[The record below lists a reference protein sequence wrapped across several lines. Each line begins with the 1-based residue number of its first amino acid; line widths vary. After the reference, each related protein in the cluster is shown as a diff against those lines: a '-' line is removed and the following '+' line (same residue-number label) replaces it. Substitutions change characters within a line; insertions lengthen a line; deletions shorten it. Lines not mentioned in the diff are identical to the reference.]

1 MSCDARS
8 YRPRLLKLAFGLT
21 AVAMLAGCQ
30 GRPLYSEASG
40 TGPKLAEIAFS
51 PADERVEQVVRNQLI
66 FLTSGGAG
74 ETPAPQYEVALQ
86 VIAAYS
92 DILDDEDAVGLQ
104 PGRVNVSGNYTLS
117 RASDGEVLKVGT
129 RRITSLL
136 DVSRQE
142 FAELRAVRD
151 AEDRAAKELAE
162 LIRADLAIAL
172 SREPQP
178 QPTWQK

>member
-30 GRPLYSEASG
+30 VRPLYSEAS
-40 TGPKLAEIAFS
+40 
-51 PADERVEQVVRNQLI
+51 
-66 FLTSGGAG
+66 
-74 ETPAPQYEVALQ
+74 PQYEVALQ
-86 VIAAYS
+86 VTAAYS

-117 RASDGEVLKVGT
+117 RVSDGEVLKVGT